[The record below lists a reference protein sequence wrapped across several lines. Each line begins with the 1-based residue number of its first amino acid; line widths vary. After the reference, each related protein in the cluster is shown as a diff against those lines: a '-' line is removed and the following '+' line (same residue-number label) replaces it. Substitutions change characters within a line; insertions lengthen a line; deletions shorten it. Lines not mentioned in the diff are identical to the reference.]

1 MKHLTATQINDS
13 ILSVSPFVFGLHQ
26 FGVDRIVDIQ
36 SSSRSHEFKKEV
48 RMSCNL
54 FLLLLVVINLYWWLL
69 PLLGVTKLFYLI
81 LMMLLLLM
89 LLFLLLQL
97 LLLQLIL
104 PLLLINLFLFVTL
117 YVNLFA
123 FELHYKDSDKNAH

>member
-13 ILSVSPFVFGLHQ
+13 ILSVSSSVFGLHQ

-36 SSSRSHEFKKEV
+36 SSIRSHELKKEV
-48 RMSCNL
+48 RMSYNL
-54 FLLLLVVINLYWWLL
+54 FLLLVVIKLYWWLL
-69 PLLGVTKLFYLI
+69 PLLGVTKLFYLV

-104 PLLLINLFLFVTL
+104 PLMLINLFLFVTL
-117 YVNLFA
+117 YVNSFA